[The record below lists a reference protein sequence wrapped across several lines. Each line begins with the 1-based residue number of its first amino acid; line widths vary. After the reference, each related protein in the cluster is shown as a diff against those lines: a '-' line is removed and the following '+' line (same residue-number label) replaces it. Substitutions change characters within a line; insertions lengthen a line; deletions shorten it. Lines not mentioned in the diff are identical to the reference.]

1 MTVRQFIAEMLQYPN
16 LDAEIYFKANVAN
29 TDNAELDIPVEIE
42 FTERDIEDAT
52 SYDIILYSD
61 HANKTPTC
69 EEQNAIHQ
77 LLQHN
82 DVVNISLIKSTT
94 EVGRL
99 YGESTILITN
109 EKNDVLREID
119 VDGIHS
125 VEDNLMIILQSI
137 L

>member
-16 LDAEIYFKANVAN
+16 LDAEINFKANVTN
-29 TDNAELDIPVEIE
+29 TDNPELDIPVEME

-61 HANKTPTC
+61 HADKTPTC

-77 LLQHN
+77 LLQQN
-82 DVVNISLIKSTT
+82 NSITIMIDKDTSTSGFILIKNSK
-94 EVGRL
+94 GQ
-99 YGESTILITN
+99 I
-109 EKNDVLREID
+109 LREID

>member
-1 MTVRQFIAEMLQYPN
+1 MTVREFIAEMLQYPN
-16 LDAEIYFKANVAN
+16 LDAEINFKANVTN
-29 TDNAELDIPVEIE
+29 TDNVELDIPVEIE

-82 DVVNISLIKSTT
+82 DSISIMIDKDTTTSGYILIKNSK
-94 EVGRL
+94 
-99 YGESTILITN
+99 N
-109 EKNDVLREID
+109 EVLREID

>member
-16 LDAEIYFKANVAN
+16 LDAEINFKANVTN
-29 TDNAELDIPVEIE
+29 TDNVELDIPVEIE

-82 DVVNISLIKSTT
+82 DSISIMIDKDTTTSGYILIKNSK
-94 EVGRL
+94 
-99 YGESTILITN
+99 N
-109 EKNDVLREID
+109 EVLREID

>member
-16 LDAEIYFKANVAN
+16 LDAEINFKANVTN
-29 TDNAELDIPVEIE
+29 TDNPELDIPVEIE

-61 HANKTPTC
+61 HADKTPTC

-82 DVVNISLIKSTT
+82 DGINIQIDKDTTTSGFILIKNSK
-94 EVGRL
+94 
-99 YGESTILITN
+99 N
-109 EKNDVLREID
+109 EVLREID

>member
-16 LDAEIYFKANVAN
+16 LDAEINFKANVTN
-29 TDNAELDIPVEIE
+29 TDNPELDIPVEIE

-61 HANKTPTC
+61 HADKTPTC

-77 LLQHN
+77 LLLHN
-82 DVVNISLIKSTT
+82 GSINIQIDKDTTTSGYILIKNSK
-94 EVGRL
+94 
-99 YGESTILITN
+99 N
-109 EKNDVLREID
+109 EVLREID

>member
-16 LDAEIYFKANVAN
+16 LDAEINFKANVTN
-29 TDNAELDIPVEIE
+29 TDNAELDIPVEME

-61 HANKTPTC
+61 HADKTPTC

-77 LLQHN
+77 LLLHN
-82 DVVNISLIKSTT
+82 DSISIMIDKDTTTSGYILIKNSK
-94 EVGRL
+94 
-99 YGESTILITN
+99 N
-109 EKNDVLREID
+109 EVLREID